1 MNHVLSRFGPFL
13 LVLLVGC
20 FGLFIA
26 YRRSKSRVST
36 RGENRSLLDYLLLWP
51 LLFES
56 SSSVDRSRRLLTT
69 RELIGWLIVA
79 VLIVVGMVF
88 F

>member
-1 MNHVLSRFGPFL
+1 MSDVLSRFGFFL
-13 LVLLVGC
+13 LAILVGSI
-20 FGLFIA
+20 GLALA
-26 YRRSKSRVST
+26 YHRSRNRVST
-36 RGENRSLLDYLLLWP
+36 RGEDRSWLDYVLLWP

-56 SSSVDRSRRLLTT
+56 SPIVDRSRRLLTN

-79 VLIVVGMVF
+79 ALIVVGMVF